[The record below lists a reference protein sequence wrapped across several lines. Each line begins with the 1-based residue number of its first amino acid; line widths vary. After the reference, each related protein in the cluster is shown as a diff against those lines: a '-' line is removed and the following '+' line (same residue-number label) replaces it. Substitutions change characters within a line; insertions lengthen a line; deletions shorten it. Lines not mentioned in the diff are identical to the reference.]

1 MYIPNMAL
9 GLTGEVI
16 VSAKELVF
24 ALTEVMVMLETFK
37 TCFSWCAQN
46 RCVEQMC
53 RRFGNIFQQQILN
66 HKFVLNVQRF
76 LSSIYVSLIPSKNML
91 RQYTWEELKMIRTKI
106 WMLKD
111 FFLFFILPSS
121 FDQDIF
127 WGWLTCTLY
136 LFFII
141 FCITWFVSN
150 CQLVIKGQPLTGI
163 WSSKSIFHLC
173 STAQR

>member
-1 MYIPNMAL
+1 
-9 GLTGEVI
+9 
-16 VSAKELVF
+16 
-24 ALTEVMVMLETFK
+24 MLETFK

-106 WMLKD
+106 WKLKD

-163 WSSKSIFHLC
+163 WSPKSIFTCAVLLRDKQTMKCILNSKKFCLC
-173 STAQR
+173 TELNMF

>member
-76 LSSIYVSLIPSKNML
+76 LSSIYVKSDTIKKHVKTVYMG
-91 RQYTWEELKMIRTKI
+91 RTEDDQN
-106 WMLKD
+106 KD
-111 FFLFFILPSS
+111 L
-121 FDQDIF
+121 D
-127 WGWLTCTLY
+127 
-136 LFFII
+136 
-141 FCITWFVSN
+141 
-150 CQLVIKGQPLTGI
+150 
-163 WSSKSIFHLC
+163 
-173 STAQR
+173 A